1 MAKDILKAKITF
13 YDKIKQKII
22 ISSIEDKVKSF
33 LQNKLKVSPLRK
45 KTCFL
50 FKKSWMV
57 IC

>member
-45 KTCFL
+45 KDL
-50 FKKSWMV
+50 FSL
-57 IC
+57 

>member
-50 FKKSWMV
+50 FKKS
-57 IC
+57 